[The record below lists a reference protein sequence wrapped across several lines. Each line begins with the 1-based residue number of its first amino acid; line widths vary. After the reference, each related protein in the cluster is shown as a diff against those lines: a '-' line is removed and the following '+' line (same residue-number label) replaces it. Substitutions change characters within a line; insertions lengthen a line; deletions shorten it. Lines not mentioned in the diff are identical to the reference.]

1 MAFFVANKGLVLY
14 TIMRYMFLKCKER
27 NEMKRGLKLEIKI
40 NIDEILRNIEDA
52 WKWLVDFVKD
62 NSLYVNIAVAALLA
76 ILIICLIVSKSK
88 GKERVDEYASEK
100 EEPVKRNKKIRY
112 QDIDWD
118 IKKEDKVQTEL
129 EKELETP
136 EQFLPSFLT
145 EIETE
150 DCFEEAIPEIDK
162 FEEELPEINKFEE
175 TTIMNEIKM
184 EEPIQIEQI
193 NLVKAQPSR
202 KFGPDNKNTSRSGRI
217 FTEEEL
223 KTQIRE

>member
-1 MAFFVANKGLVLY
+1 MN
-14 TIMRYMFLKCKER
+14 
-27 NEMKRGLKLEIKI
+27 LKLEIKI

-88 GKERVDEYASEK
+88 GKEKVDEYASEK

-150 DCFEEAIPEIDK
+150 DCFEEAIPEI
-162 FEEELPEINKFEE
+162 NKFEE